1 MKKLFIL
8 ILLLF
13 CIPVSSWAACLVDG
27 YTVVY
32 INGVRTKDKKADEE
46 KDTLEREFKKKIRLE
61 GVGFI
66 NGHNPSRILSIDDFF
81 TSVSQAYQRPDLYRE
96 DFDLKNII
104 LEIQPKVTTRK
115 ILIVGYSQ
123 GTFYAN
129 ALYKYLIGH
138 GVAKESIAVY
148 NVATPA
154 SFVSGEGE
162 YVTSSTD
169 TAINFIRELTKTGGA
184 NRPLPANTNIARMP
198 DDEDMFPGHS
208 LLKVYLPNETQRIV
222 SGVSAGLSAL
232 TATAPSDGRCFEPPE
247 TDAIFKFTEVA
258 FKISDPVITVAF
270 KPIGTVLGAVAKGVK
285 TTADFVSSG
294 INSAGSAFRSLFPPA
309 NTASAIQAFDFVRTA
324 YGSSLTREDLE
335 ELNDNSP
342 SVQAYIAARDAQ
354 NTPVEPKEEVR
365 PESPV
370 VEPEPRGEVLG
381 EFIAAPPPPAPVFA
395 PATSN
400 GPLVGAGGG
409 GGGGSSPAPDPTPAA
424 APDPVPVS
432 EFSILSPVDNSS
444 LATTSVEISGTA
456 PALGELEI
464 TFGSTTTAATAD
476 SAGAWTSSL
485 ILAEGTTTISVSV
498 YEDAL
503 SATSS
508 ASRTVYVELPPPPCV
523 VPDALALGET
533 LNETF
538 TKANGP
544 YVLDGDTYVRNGN
557 ITIEAGAVFKF
568 KPAAT
573 LTVHAD
579 VAVHINGTQSEP
591 VIFTSLLDDAG
602 GDTNCDGNTSAP
614 AAGDWGYASFGG
626 GAWNSAF
633 NASYLKVRY
642 GGSAPYTTAND
653 GTLFP
658 ELLLIFQKFSG
669 SPGVAYTLS
678 SLEASNSA
686 GIGTYAYIGQ
696 ENSLTLSNSSFYGN
710 TSFGLYRARVFD
722 AGFNAVAGKLDAKN
736 NWWGDTSGPLQAD
749 LNAAGLGD
757 ELDSFASF
765 IGAIIFNPWLSAD
778 PLGP

>member
-1 MKKLFIL
+1 MKRYLLAF
-8 ILLLF
+8 LLLTFVVPSSVNAF
-13 CIPVSSWAACLVDG
+13 CSSEG
-27 YTVVY
+27 YTVIY
-32 INGVRTKDKKADEE
+32 INGVRTDENVANEE
-46 KDTLEREFKKKIRLE
+46 KRQLALSFLQKSEVR
-61 GVGFI
+61 FI
-66 NGHNPSRILSIDDFF
+66 NGHNPSRIASIDDFF
-81 TSVSQAYQRPDLYRE
+81 TSVSQAYQRVDRYSE
-96 DFDLKNII
+96 DFDLKKII
-104 LEIQPKVTTRK
+104 YEIQTKVTTRK

-123 GTFYAN
+123 GSFYAN
-129 ALYKYLIGH
+129 ALYKYLIEN
-138 GVAKESIAVY
+138 GVPQESIAVY

-154 SFVSGEGE
+154 SYVSGDGN
-162 YVTSSTD
+162 YITSAND
-169 TAINFIRELTKTGGA
+169 TAINFIRKLTQVGGA
-184 NRPLPANTNIARMP
+184 NTPLSANVTIPKLLDSDAL
-198 DDEDMFPGHS
+198 FPGHS
-208 LLKVYLPNETQRIV
+208 LTKAYLENKGSTIA
-222 SGVSAGLSAL
+222 SGIGQGLSSLVAND
-232 TATAPSDGRCFEPPE
+232 SIDGFCFNAQEK
-247 TDAIFKFTEVA
+247 DAIYTFSDVA
-258 FKISDPVITVAF
+258 FRVTDPVITPVFTAIGGAF
-270 KPIGTVLGAVAKGVK
+270 EVTYKGAKLVLDAAHDGVTAIG
-285 TTADFVSSG
+285 
-294 INSAGSAFRSLFPPA
+294 NSFRSLFPPA

-523 VPDALALGET
+523 VPDALDLGET
-533 LNETF
+533 WNETF
-538 TKANGP
+538 TKDGGP
-544 YVLDGDTYVRNGN
+544 YVLGGDTYVRNGN
-557 ITIEAGAVFKF
+557 ITIEAGTVFKF

-579 VAVHINGTQSEP
+579 VNVHVNGTQSEP
-591 VIFTSLLDDAG
+591 VLFTSLSDDSAG
-602 GDTNCDGNTSAP
+602 GDTNCDDGATSP
-614 AAGDWGYASFGG
+614 NAGDWGYAWFGG
-626 GAWNSAF
+626 GAWNSSF

-658 ELLLIFQKFSG
+658 ELILSYQKFSG
-669 SPGVAYTLS
+669 SPGVAYSLS
-678 SLEASNSA
+678 SLETSNSS

-696 ENSLTLSNSSFYGN
+696 ENSLAISNSSFHDNVSY
-710 TSFGLYRARVFD
+710 GLYRARVYD
-722 AGFNAVAGKLDAKN
+722 AGFNAVAGALNAKN
-736 NWWGDTSGPLQAD
+736 NWWGDASGPLQAD
-749 LNAAGLGD
+749 ANPAGLGD

-765 IGAIIFNPWLSAD
+765 IGAILFDPWLSAD
-778 PLGP
+778 PFSP